1 MTFSIVAYDD
11 SAGSVGSA
19 VASCS
24 IAVGGTVAY
33 SRFGVGIVMTQ
44 HAAHLGTGQ
53 CVLDRMERGTHP
65 QDALQAELAGRASS
79 DVRQIIAADTG
90 SAMGAWTGAAC
101 EGEKRHLVADD
112 CAAAGNMLAT
122 PDVVDRMLECFRASR
137 GDPLGERLIRCLEA
151 GEAAGGDRRGRQAAA
166 VFVLP
171 PPGSR
176 AAINLDLRVDDH
188 RRPLDELRRL
198 HGIFR
203 REFGADAA

>member
-1 MTFSIVAYDD
+1 MTFSIVAYDE
-11 SAGSVGSA
+11 STGSLGSA
-19 VASCS
+19 VASRS

-65 QDALQAELAGRASS
+65 QDALQAELSVEVTG

-90 SAMGAWTGAAC
+90 SAMGAWTGDAC
-101 EGEKRHLVADD
+101 EGERRHLVADD

-122 PDVVDRMLECFRASR
+122 TDVVDRMLECFHGSR
-137 GDPLGERLIRCLEA
+137 GEPLGDRLIRCLEA

-188 RRPLDELRRL
+188 PRPLEELRRL
-198 HGIFR
+198 YGLFR
-203 REFGADAA
+203 EEHGADAA